1 MDNGDVATGKRSLAA
16 LEEALTTAGHRMT
29 SSRAAIL
36 TAILVQ
42 PGAFTISDLLWTMS
56 LAGPP
61 PLASVFRTLKLLS
74 DLGLLRRIH
83 SPTGCQRY
91 CVDPGTSALLVCQE
105 CGRVVG
111 VTLPDL
117 ERLVAGVAA
126 QTGYRITTAVTNFFG
141 SCPDY
146 LEQGATLTIA
156 GSGAWLLEEGP
167 GDDTIVL

>member
-1 MDNGDVATGKRSLAA
+1 
-16 LEEALTTAGHRMT
+16 MT

-42 PGAFTISDLLWTMS
+42 PGAFTISDLFWTMS

-91 CVDPGTSALLVCQE
+91 CVDPGTSALLLCQG
-105 CGRVVG
+105 CGLVVG
-111 VTLPDL
+111 VALPAI
-117 ERLVAGVAA
+117 ERLVADIAA
-126 QTGYRITTAVTNFFG
+126 QTGYHITTAVANFFG
-141 SCPDY
+141 SCPDC
-146 LEQGATLTIA
+146 LEQRRCTHMCSEGRTLPIEDGEA
-156 GSGAWLLEEGP
+156 DGRR
-167 GDDTIVL
+167 VR